1 MNKKIIIL
9 IAIIV
14 VIISLAI
21 ASKNYIKQYSL
32 TGDKNIPTSIPS
44 ADNEIIIQIFAFSPE
59 TLNIKVGTKVIWK
72 QNDQMPHT
80 IVSNEGLFTS
90 DNLKLG
96 DEFSFVFTKAWEY
109 NYYCS
114 IHPSMKG
121 KIIVK

>member
-96 DEFSFVFTKAWEY
+96 DEFSFVFTKA
-109 NYYCS
+109 
-114 IHPSMKG
+114 
-121 KIIVK
+121 